1 MSKQVEVAIIGA
13 GLAGL
18 ACAIELQKNNIN
30 FQIFEASDGVGGRVR
45 SDVIDGFIL
54 DRGFQLYNP
63 SYPEG
68 KRLLNYDAL
77 DLKPFIP
84 GVAIRD
90 NKRLRIVVDPF
101 RAKGFRLNLLKDIP
115 GNPLSYLGLL
125 RYFLSYLVTSD
136 AQIATTKDISASDS
150 LIKSGVRGNLLEK
163 LLRPFLKGVFLES
176 ELKTS
181 RKFLDV
187 VLKTFLRGTPSV
199 PAQGMQVISD
209 QLASKLPVEKIS
221 LNTKIIKI
229 EGNKLQTENEEIIA
243 KKIVVATDPT
253 TAISWLNLEEK
264 IMHTVTTWYFKADQR
279 VAELVKG
286 KPILFVDASNNG
298 PLTNAVVLT
307 NAASSYAPP
316 GQVLVSASAISPHQN
331 ADLESVKKHLSVIFG
346 LDTNSWQLIKQ
357 YQIKEALASMYPP
370 FSLINS
376 NQISEALFVAG
387 DHRATSSIQGALL
400 SGTNAATLV
409 KVSLGL

>member
-18 ACAIELQKNNIN
+18 ACAIELQKNKID

-209 QLASKLPVEKIS
+209 QLASKLPMEKIS

-253 TAISWLNLEEK
+253 TAISWLSLEEK

-298 PLTNAVVLT
+298 PLANAVVLT

-376 NQISEALFVAG
+376 NQISEDLFVAG